1 MIDIRGLQ
9 KTSLVDY
16 PPNIACTVFLGG
28 CNFRCGFCYNPDI
41 VFSRPAQILEEEF
54 FDFLDE
60 RKNLLDA
67 VCVTGG
73 EPTMQKYLPEFVM
86 KIKKIGLKVKLDTNG
101 SNPEMLQN
109 LIDNKLVDYIAMDIK
124 GPLENYEQIC
134 GCKPDIENIRKSIEQ
149 VKRLFDYE
157 FRLTVVP
164 MFINKDNIIRIGE
177 LLKGSK
183 RMFLQQFM
191 PLGEMIYTDMK
202 NVQPYTIAE
211 LEEMK
216 EILKPYF
223 YRVEIRG
230 I

>member
-1 MIDIRGLQ
+1 MVDIRGLQ

-41 VFSRPAQILEEEF
+41 VFSRPAQIAEEEF
-54 FDFLDE
+54 FEFLEE

-67 VCVTGG
+67 VCITGG
-73 EPTMQKYLPEFVM
+73 EPTMQRYLPEFIM
-86 KIKKIGLKVKLDTNG
+86 KIKKMGFKVKLDTNG

-109 LIDNKLVDYIAMDIK
+109 LTDNKLVDYIAMDIK
-124 GPLENYEQIC
+124 GPLEDYDKIC
-134 GCKPDIENIRKSIEQ
+134 GCKADIENVKKSIEI

-157 FRLTVVP
+157 FRLTAVP
-164 MFINKDNIIRIGE
+164 MFINKDNISAVGE

-183 RMFLQQFM
+183 RLFLQQFI
-191 PLGEMIYTDMK
+191 PSADLIYPDMK
-202 NVQPYTIAE
+202 NIQPYGAAE

-216 EILKPYF
+216 NILKPYF

-230 I
+230 L

>member
-1 MIDIRGLQ
+1 MVDIRGLQ

-41 VFSRPAQILEEEF
+41 VFSRPAQIPEKEFFEFLEE
-54 FDFLDE
+54 
-60 RKNLLDA
+60 RNNLIDA
-67 VCVTGG
+67 VCITGG
-73 EPTMQKYLPEFVM
+73 EPTLHKYLPEFIM
-86 KIKKIGLKVKLDTNG
+86 KIKNKGFKVKLDTNG
-101 SNPEMLQN
+101 TNPAMLQN

-124 GPLENYEQIC
+124 GPLEDYDRIC
-134 GCKPDIENIRKSIEQ
+134 GCKADTENVKKSIGQ
-149 VKRLFDYE
+149 VRRLFDYE

-164 MFINKDNIIRIGE
+164 IFIDKNNILKIGE

-183 RMFLQQFM
+183 KMFLQQFAVSSELVY
-191 PLGEMIYTDMK
+191 PDMK
-202 NVQPYTIAE
+202 NVQPYSVKE

-216 EILKPYF
+216 DMLKPYF
-223 YRVEIRG
+223 YKVEVRG